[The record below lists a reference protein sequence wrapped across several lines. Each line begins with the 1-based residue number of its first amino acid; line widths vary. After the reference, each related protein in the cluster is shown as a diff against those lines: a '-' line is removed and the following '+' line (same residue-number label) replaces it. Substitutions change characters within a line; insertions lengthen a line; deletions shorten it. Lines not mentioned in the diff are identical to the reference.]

1 MALRERAE
9 EVIQRIN
16 PKLEDLAAGYI
27 EFMDLDEGKGVLTI
41 KLFGGR
47 LH

>member
-1 MALRERAE
+1 MELRRKVE
-9 EVIQRIN
+9 EVVLRLN
-16 PKLEDLAAGYI
+16 PRLEELSEGYV
-27 EFMDLDEGKGVLTI
+27 EFMDLDEAKGILTI

>member
-1 MALRERAE
+1 MALKERAE
-9 EVIQRIN
+9 EVVQRIN
-16 PKLEDLAAGYI
+16 PKLEDLAAGYV
-27 EFMDLDEGKGVLTI
+27 EFMDLDEAKGVLTI